1 MPRLIVESGADA
13 GMVYILRDEAVTLGR
28 SASCTIQMA
37 DKRASR
43 HHTVLRMQRN
53 SYVAE
58 DLGSKNGT
66 LLNEDPLVGRV
77 LLKSGDRLQVGDTVL
92 VFEREHDSDSFNAVD
107 VSGSGRVRMV
117 KEEISASREE
127 RRIESSTGAG
137 VMPESVEAG
146 VLRDPFERLKVLYQ
160 VADSIR
166 SILNTEELL
175 EHILDIL
182 WRVVK
187 PTRGVIL
194 LVDQVENV
202 LEPVVVRSNSGDTEE
217 ITISQG
223 IVERAMSEQV
233 AILVSDAVSDLRFSA
248 NESVAL
254 SRIRSAICA
263 PLVVK
268 EEVLG
273 VIYVDTQELDL
284 VSYTNDELELISGI
298 ANQAALAISNAR
310 LYQQSLHQQALDRE
324 LEIARTIQTNLL
336 PKSFPH
342 TPGVEMA
349 AMSLPARKVGGDF
362 YDFIR
367 LEDGRIAIVVAD
379 VSGKGV
385 AAAILTATIRA
396 SVRMETHLGGR
407 HGVAGVVGAVNR
419 WTCRDASN
427 NMFAT
432 MFYGVLNP
440 GDMSFEFTNAGH
452 VYPVIFRANGDIIP
466 LEAGGCFLGI
476 MEMVDYQSDFVTFAP
491 GDMLVI
497 YTDGITDS
505 HNADDEVFGLDR
517 LMEVA
522 RNNRGKSAVEVRD
535 SIHTA
540 TLQFRGQHEQ
550 FDDLTLL
557 VAKF

>member
-1 MPRLIVESGADA
+1 MPRLIVESGSDA
-13 GMVYILRDEAVTLGR
+13 GMVYILRDEAVTIGR
-28 SASCTIQMA
+28 SASCTIQLA

-53 SYVAE
+53 SYVGE

-127 RRIESSTGAG
+127 RRMESSTGSA
-137 VMPESVEAG
+137 VMPEPVDAG

-175 EHILDIL
+175 EHILEIL

-194 LVDQVENV
+194 LVDQEENV
-202 LEPVVVRSNSGDTEE
+202 LEPVVVRSNSGDNEE

-248 NESVAL
+248 NESVAI

-284 VSYTNDELELISGI
+284 VSYTNDELELLSGI

-310 LYQQSLHQQALDRE
+310 LYKQSLQQEALDRE
-324 LEIARTIQTNLL
+324 LEIARNIQTNLL
-336 PKSFPH
+336 PKMFPH

-407 HGVAGVVGAVNR
+407 HGVAGVVAAVNR

-440 GDMSFEFTNAGH
+440 TDMSFEFTNAGH

-466 LEAGGCFLGI
+466 LETGGCFLGI
-476 MEMVDYQSDFVTFAP
+476 MELVDYQSDFVTFAP

-497 YTDGITDS
+497 YTDGVTDS

-522 RNNRGKSAVEVRD
+522 RNNREKNAVEIRD
-535 SIHTA
+535 AIHAA

>member
-1 MPRLIVESGADA
+1 MPRLIVESGSDA
-13 GMVYILRDEAVTLGR
+13 GMVYTLRDEAVTIGR

-92 VFEREHDSDSFNAVD
+92 VFEREMDSDSFNAVD

-117 KEEISASREE
+117 KEEISQSREE
-127 RRIESSTGAG
+127 RRMESSTGASA
-137 VMPESVEAG
+137 MPEPVEAG

-175 EHILDIL
+175 EHILEIL

-194 LVDQVENV
+194 LVDEAENI
-202 LEPVVVRSNSGDTEE
+202 LEPVVVRSNSGDNEE

-268 EEVLG
+268 DEVLG

-284 VSYTNDELELISGI
+284 VSYTNDELELLSGI

-310 LYQQSLHQQALDRE
+310 LYQQSLQQQALDRE
-324 LEIARTIQTNLL
+324 LEIARNIQTNLL
-336 PKSFPH
+336 PKMFPH
-342 TPGVEMA
+342 TPGVDMA

-367 LEDGRIAIVVAD
+367 SVLLWRITKTSNTCIKRNQHLCFFPLLQCLLMKNHRIVIIYHMKGQIFFDCLLIKNRGRIAHHNDIFSD
-379 VSGKGV
+379 
-385 AAAILTATIRA
+385 AAFP
-396 SVRMETHLGGR
+396 EG
-407 HGVAGVVGAVNR
+407 
-419 WTCRDASN
+419 
-427 NMFAT
+427 
-432 MFYGVLNP
+432 
-440 GDMSFEFTNAGH
+440 
-452 VYPVIFRANGDIIP
+452 
-466 LEAGGCFLGI
+466 
-476 MEMVDYQSDFVTFAP
+476 
-491 GDMLVI
+491 
-497 YTDGITDS
+497 
-505 HNADDEVFGLDR
+505 
-517 LMEVA
+517 
-522 RNNRGKSAVEVRD
+522 
-535 SIHTA
+535 
-540 TLQFRGQHEQ
+540 
-550 FDDLTLL
+550 
-557 VAKF
+557 

>member
-1 MPRLIVESGADA
+1 MPRLIVESGPDA

-37 DKRASR
+37 DKRSSR

-77 LLKSGDRLQVGDTVL
+77 LLKSGDRIQVGDTVL

-127 RRIESSTGAG
+127 RRMESSTGSG
-137 VMPESVEAG
+137 VMPEPVEAG

-166 SILNTEELL
+166 SMMNTEELL

-194 LVDQVENV
+194 LVDEVENV

-268 EEVLG
+268 EQVLG

-284 VSYTNDELELISGI
+284 VSYTNDELELLSGI
-298 ANQAALAISNAR
+298 ANQAALAISNSR
-310 LYQQSLHQQALDRE
+310 LYQQSMHQQAIDRE
-324 LEIARTIQTNLL
+324 LEIARNIQTNLL

-466 LEAGGCFLGI
+466 LETGGCFLGI

-505 HNADDEVFGLDR
+505 HNAENEVFGLDR

>member
-1 MPRLIVESGADA
+1 
-13 GMVYILRDEAVTLGR
+13 
-28 SASCTIQMA
+28 
-37 DKRASR
+37 
-43 HHTVLRMQRN
+43 
-53 SYVAE
+53 
-58 DLGSKNGT
+58 
-66 LLNEDPLVGRV
+66 
-77 LLKSGDRLQVGDTVL
+77 
-92 VFEREHDSDSFNAVD
+92 
-107 VSGSGRVRMV
+107 
-117 KEEISASREE
+117 
-127 RRIESSTGAG
+127 
-137 VMPESVEAG
+137 
-146 VLRDPFERLKVLYQ
+146 
-160 VADSIR
+160 
-166 SILNTEELL
+166 
-175 EHILDIL
+175 
-182 WRVVK
+182 
-187 PTRGVIL
+187 
-194 LVDQVENV
+194 
-202 LEPVVVRSNSGDTEE
+202 
-217 ITISQG
+217 
-223 IVERAMSEQV
+223 
-233 AILVSDAVSDLRFSA
+233 
-248 NESVAL
+248 
-254 SRIRSAICA
+254 
-263 PLVVK
+263 
-268 EEVLG
+268 
-273 VIYVDTQELDL
+273 
-284 VSYTNDELELISGI
+284 
-298 ANQAALAISNAR
+298 
-310 LYQQSLHQQALDRE
+310 
-324 LEIARTIQTNLL
+324 
-336 PKSFPH
+336 
-342 TPGVEMA
+342 MA